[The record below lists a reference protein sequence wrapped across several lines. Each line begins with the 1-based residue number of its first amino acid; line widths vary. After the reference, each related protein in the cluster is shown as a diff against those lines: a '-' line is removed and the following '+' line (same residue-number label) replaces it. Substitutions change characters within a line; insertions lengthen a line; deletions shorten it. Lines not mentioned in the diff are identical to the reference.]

1 MSGETTE
8 SEETEET
15 GEAGEAGEAE
25 EAGASGGQPEPVWL
39 VAANV
44 VWWRRYGAGGQ
55 QLRRGTKSFRGG
67 AKVYVMDSHWGPGS
81 EQSTV
86 IGRERN
92 TGRWIV
98 IDMAT
103 RNLHS
108 FRPRYVHTPRVL
120 ERFHGS
126 RRRPPWDQERAAQ
139 VAKALEEWAREYRAE
154 GWRGSEHPERCLC
167 HACLTGEPKVFVPA
181 PAGEGGSASSG

>member
-1 MSGETTE
+1 MSTET
-8 SEETEET
+8 S
-15 GEAGEAGEAE
+15 
-25 EAGASGGQPEPVWL
+25 GALEPVWL
-39 VAANV
+39 VSANV

-67 AKVYVMDSHWGPGS
+67 AKVYVSYVHWGPGGDKI
-81 EQSTV
+81 TV

-108 FRPRYVHTPRVL
+108 FRPRFVHTPRVL
-120 ERFHGS
+120 ERFHAS
-126 RRRPPWDQERAAQ
+126 TRWPAWDAEFAAQ
-139 VAKALEEWAREYRAE
+139 AATALERHACAYRAE
-154 GWRGSEHPERCLC
+154 GWRGSEHPPRCLC
-167 HACLTGEPKVFVPA
+167 HACLTGEPTA
-181 PAGEGGSASSG
+181 